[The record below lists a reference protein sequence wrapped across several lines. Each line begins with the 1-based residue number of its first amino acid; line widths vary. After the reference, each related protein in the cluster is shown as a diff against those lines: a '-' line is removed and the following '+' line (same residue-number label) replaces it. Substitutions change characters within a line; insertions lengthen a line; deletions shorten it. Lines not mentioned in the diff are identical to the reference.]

1 MTLNDHNTKLSG
13 DFLSLIQVFIPYH
26 LVHKINL
33 KHLIPDIPL
42 HFHKEISAIQLAIEF
57 QYQHESGCST
67 VHWEC
72 IFQFESER
80 HQVGV
85 ASKDLQGIK
94 GMIYLKFF
102 FY

>member
-1 MTLNDHNTKLSG
+1 M
-13 DFLSLIQVFIPYH
+13 
-26 LVHKINL
+26 
-33 KHLIPDIPL
+33 
-42 HFHKEISAIQLAIEF
+42 EISAIQLVIEF

-67 VHWEC
+67 VHWEF

-80 HQVGV
+80 HQVEV

-102 FY
+102 FYSNNFNRLFIFSLNVCC